1 MHPPDETDLLHR
13 CLAGDRRAWT
23 TLVESLTRYVY
34 YLIRLTA
41 RRHATE
47 FTDEEMADLH
57 NDLFLALFEDN
68 CRRLRA
74 WRGDNGCSLR
84 SWIRVITIRRT
95 IDALRRRRRHIS
107 LDAPP
112 DDPLAAPALQHA
124 ALHDPAPDPL
134 TALIDHQAPDP
145 RAHLAQL
152 TDDLNPTDRL
162 LLEMIYLHHMSAD
175 AIAAALRINKGALYT
190 RKTRLIKRLRA
201 LAEAPDTPPTQA
213 PPTHEPR

>member
-1 MHPPDETDLLHR
+1 MHPPDERDLLHR

-74 WRGDNGCSLR
+74 WRGDNGCTLR

-107 LDAPP
+107 LDAPA
-112 DDPLAAPALQHA
+112 DDPLA
-124 ALHDPAPDPL
+124 
-134 TALIDHQAPDP
+134 
-145 RAHLAQL
+145 
-152 TDDLNPTDRL
+152 
-162 LLEMIYLHHMSAD
+162 
-175 AIAAALRINKGALYT
+175 AAALRINKGALYT

-201 LAEAPDTPPTQA
+201 LAAALDPAPDTPPTQD